1 MNLCIISAWRNS
13 AHNIP
18 RYFHQ
23 VEALAKHGSSKLRV
37 RVIAVEGDST
47 DATRDLLLHYR
58 RKYGERM
65 KLDCL
70 GDVLQIVTHNHGG
83 RVFHSTED
91 ADRLA
96 ALTGV
101 MRAGMGAVDP
111 TYGRDEMVLYV
122 ESDLIWEPHQVGSVV
137 DLAQRREHGM
147 DVIAPLVFA
156 GPHMYDTWGFRGMD
170 GQRFSPFPPYH
181 RSLRWPMMLNSVC
194 QVSSVGSCLAFRAD
208 LARDVVPLGEQGLL
222 SWCAGAQA
230 QGYKIGVAP
239 MWRVEHPI

>member
-1 MNLCIISAWRNS
+1 VR
-13 AHNIP
+13 
-18 RYFHQ
+18 
-23 VEALAKHGSSKLRV
+23 HGSGKLRV

-47 DATRDLLLHYR
+47 DSTRDLLLHYR
-58 RKYGERM
+58 HTLGKGRS
-65 KLDCL
+65 LDAL
-70 GDVLQIVTHNHGG
+70 DDVVQIVTHNHGG

-111 TYGRDEMVLYV
+111 SPGRDEMVLYV
-122 ESDLIWEPHQVGSVV
+122 ESDLIWDAREVLGVV
-137 DLAQRREHGM
+137 EMAARREGGM

-156 GPHMYDTWGFRGMD
+156 GPHFYDCFIYRGLD

-181 RSLRWPMMLNSVC
+181 KSLCWPSMPGSVC
-194 QVSSVGSCLAFRAD
+194 EVSSAGSCLAFRAE
-208 LARDVVPLGEQGLL
+208 LAQSVVPLGEQGLL
-222 SWCAGAQA
+222 SWCTGAQA

-239 MWRVEHPI
+239 SFRVEHPVW